1 MPNLQL
7 KLEFLFKNNY
17 LPLAVENESK
27 TVQEV
32 NDFNLSDKIFEKNK
46 SQL

>member
-32 NDFNLSDKIFEKNK
+32 NDYNLADKIFAKN
-46 SQL
+46 